1 MCKLAVMMGRGI
13 TGPYKISC
21 FSPGVS
27 LVKSMVVALCILVSA
42 PSAQAGPMPPF
53 SDLAGHTLFGA
64 TVESGAVWSV
74 YLGHDGRAE
83 FSYAS
88 GNTGTARW
96 RAADKEVI
104 CFAFDDSGEETCK
117 RGSAYG
123 IGSGWSTVYP
133 REDGGWRP
141 YQEDPHGSSRIFA
154 AWPGHHRHNPA
165 SFTGDLR
172 DSLPGRLYVDDPG
185 TGVFAVEVRP
195 DGTGALL
202 SSRGVHQIEET
213 EYGARHICIDEE
225 CAELR
230 IEHDRLRLY
239 KRGNDRSEGN
249 LIYLALGRYDT
260 PAAPKPKDTPEPA
273 PSTDTVAEAPSAE
286 VPPEGED
293 CGGSIFGGADA
304 ACVDAKISAAREEA
318 LAAAGWKPAQPVE
331 SAPEM
336 DKREIEYPWFGRY
349 DDIPTRNVKTWDLR
363 DPVRVDFEN
372 GSPRIG
378 GRVLVPGFEPDAAR
392 IVAVTESYALIRY
405 SDPMLPNGC
414 AEAYRW
420 LWVTESDYGLMS
432 PPFGACTEA
441 EEVELTWQGA
451 KLLATMTP
459 EAGVAST
466 FSIFPSRKDGRNP
479 LGVSVTSGPSIDFAP
494 LDEEDWKAIE
504 HRQQAER
511 LAAEEEQ
518 KAEERRQAR
527 EEAAQQ
533 RAAEMDAKRRPAT
546 PAGRLDGGNVFDI
559 LAQDAVQSAL
569 LASENGNAL
578 RDVFTQ
584 HFTTATYLP
593 ENRRVGDVYMGLACG
608 PDGCR
613 ELQVMVFYDAGT
625 GAAFGAVSA
634 GFSSSATFGS
644 EGWLEEK
651 EELLT
656 PDLNEMMEEMG
667 KEMAAEAVS
676 DYKTR

>member
-1 MCKLAVMMGRGI
+1 MYKLAVMMGDSIFLPYETPRFSRGI
-13 TGPYKISC
+13 
-21 FSPGVS
+21 S
-27 LVKSMVVALCILVSA
+27 LFKSMMMALCLLVSA
-42 PSAQAGPMPPF
+42 SGAQAGPMPPL
-53 SDLAGHTLFGA
+53 SDLAGHTLLGA
-64 TVESGAVWSV
+64 TVESGSVWSV

-154 AWPGHHRHNPA
+154 AWPGHYRHNPA

-172 DSLPGRLYVDDPG
+172 DSLPGRLYFDDLG

-202 SSRGVHQIEET
+202 SSKGVHQIEDA

-230 IEHDRLRLY
+230 LEHDRLRLY
-239 KRGNDRSEGN
+239 KQGSDRSEGN

-260 PAAPKPKDTPEPA
+260 PAAPKPKETPEPA
-273 PSTDTVAEAPSAE
+273 PSTNTVAEAPSAE
-286 VPPEGED
+286 VSPEDED
-293 CGGSIFGGADA
+293 CGGSILGDAEA

-318 LAAAGWKPAQPVE
+318 LAAAGGKPAQPVE
-331 SAPEM
+331 SAPEV

-349 DDIPTRNVKTWDLR
+349 ADIPSRHVKTWDLG

-378 GRVLVPGFEPDAAR
+378 GRVLVPGFTPDTAR
-392 IVAVTESYALIRY
+392 IVAVTESFALIRY
-405 SDPMLPNGC
+405 VDRGLPNGC

-420 LWVTESDYGLMS
+420 IWVTQPDYGLMS
-432 PPFGACTEA
+432 PPFGACTET

-451 KLLATMTP
+451 KLLATITP

-466 FSIFPSRKDGRNP
+466 FSIFPSRRDGRNP
-479 LGVSVTSGPSIDFAP
+479 MGVFITSGPSIEFAP

-504 HRQQAER
+504 RREAEAR
-511 LAAEEEQ
+511 LAAEEQ
-518 KAEERRQAR
+518 QTAVAQRQAR
-527 EEAAQQ
+527 EARREERAAQME
-533 RAAEMDAKRRPAT
+533 ARRQPAR

-559 LAQDAVQSAL
+559 LAQDAVQSAME
-569 LASENGNAL
+569 ASENGQGL
-578 RDVFTQ
+578 RDVFAQ
-584 HFTTATYLP
+584 YFTTAIYMP
-593 ENRRVGDVYMGLACG
+593 ENRRVGDIYMGVACG
-608 PDGCR
+608 PDGCDK
-613 ELQVMVFYDAGT
+613 LQVMVFYDAGT
-625 GAAFGAVSA
+625 GSAYGAVTA
-634 GFSSSATFGS
+634 GFSTSITFGS
-644 EGWLEEK
+644 EDWLQEK
-651 EELLT
+651 EELLASE
-656 PDLNEMMEEMG
+656 LKEIMNEMGQM
-667 KEMAAEAVS
+667 MAADMVS
-676 DYKTR
+676 EYTE

>member
-1 MCKLAVMMGRGI
+1 MCKLAVMKGRGI
-13 TGPYKISC
+13 TATYETSC

-27 LVKSMVVALCILVSA
+27 LVKSMVVALCLLVSV

-83 FSYAS
+83 FFYAS

-96 RAADKEVI
+96 RVADKEVV
-104 CFAFDDSGEETCK
+104 CFSFDDSGAETCK

-172 DSLPGRLYVDDPG
+172 DSLPGRLYFDDPG
-185 TGVFAVEVRP
+185 TGVFAVELRP
-195 DGTGALL
+195 DGTGAVL

-213 EYGARHICIDEE
+213 EYGSRHICIDEE

-249 LIYLALGRYDT
+249 LIYLALGRYA
-260 PAAPKPKDTPEPA
+260 PLAAPKPEETPEPA

-286 VPPEGED
+286 VPPED
-293 CGGSIFGGADA
+293 CGGSIFGDADA

-331 SAPEM
+331 SALEM

-349 DDIPTRNVKTWDLR
+349 DDIPSRNVKTWDLR

-378 GRVLVPGFEPDAAR
+378 GRILMPGFEPDAAR

-420 LWVTESDYGLMS
+420 LWVTEPDYGLMS

-451 KLLATMTP
+451 KLLATITP

-466 FSIFPSRKDGRNP
+466 FSIFPSRRDGRNP
-479 LGVSVTSGPSIDFAP
+479 LRVSVTSGPSIEFAP

-504 HRQQAER
+504 RREAKAR
-511 LAAEEEQ
+511 LAAEEQ
-518 KAEERRQAR
+518 QTAEAQRQAR
-527 EEAAQQ
+527 EARREERAAQL
-533 RAAEMDAKRRPAT
+533 EVRRQPAS
-546 PAGRLDGGNVFDI
+546 PAGQLDGGNVFDI
-559 LAQDAVQSAL
+559 LAQDAVQSAM
-569 LASENGNAL
+569 ADSENGKGL
-578 RDVFTQ
+578 RDVFAQ
-584 HFTTATYLP
+584 YFTTATYMP
-593 ENRRVGDVYMGLACG
+593 GNRRVGDIYMGLACG
-608 PDGCR
+608 PDGCDK
-613 ELQVMVFYDAGT
+613 LQVMVLYDTGT

-634 GFSSSATFGS
+634 GLSTSIKFGS

-651 EELLT
+651 EELLA
-656 PDLNEMMEEMG
+656 PALKAMMEGMG
-667 KEMAAEAVS
+667 RVMAADMVS
-676 DYKTR
+676 EYTE